1 MALFSF
7 LKNKPLAAEQAKVQT
22 LEAEILEL
30 KKQLGNADMS
40 QLAAQ
45 ELHHHIQD
53 VVTENQA
60 INGLMFETIYSVND
74 IHDLVSNNAAELGS
88 ERENLK
94 ENESTFGQIGVILN
108 QVSTSLEKIMGTAS
122 NTKEQMQGLK
132 SSSSQVND
140 SLKQIEDV
148 SKQINLLAL
157 NAAIEAARAGEQG
170 RGFAVV
176 ADEVRTLAG
185 QTDKTTEKIVKVIAE
200 LHDQIETISLDIQEI
215 HENSYS
221 LKDITGNVHS
231 SVELITELSRNMNLI
246 IARSTNESYIQVAML
261 SLTFFKSRIY
271 ELVVTSEYDDEAME
285 NIKDHTVGRFG
296 RWYYEGLGHK
306 TFQHL
311 QSYRAIETDLKA
323 MHSNAFQ
330 ALEDAKNGSSDN
342 KISALQRMEK
352 HSKAL
357 IQALCGLNE
366 ELHTMAQHAMNAP
379 EDEDILF

>member
-1 MALFSF
+1 LFSF
-7 LKNKPLAAEQAKVQT
+7 LKKKVASKETVRIQQ
-22 LEAEILEL
+22 LEAEIADL

-40 QLAAQ
+40 QVAAR

-53 VVTENQA
+53 VVTENQS
-60 INGLMFETIYSVND
+60 INELMFETIYSVND

-108 QVSTSLEKIMGTAS
+108 QVSSSLEKIMGTAS
-122 NTKEQMQGLK
+122 NTKDQMQGLK
-132 SSSSQVND
+132 SSSALVND
-140 SLKQIEDV
+140 SLKQIEDI

-185 QTDKTTEKIVKVIAE
+185 QTDNTTEKIVKVIAE
-200 LHDQIETISLDIQEI
+200 LHDQIETISLDIQDI

-271 ELVVTSEYDDEAME
+271 ELIVTSEYDDESME
-285 NIKDHTVGRFG
+285 NIKNHEVGRFG
-296 RWYYEGLGHK
+296 RWYYEGLGHQ
-306 TFQHL
+306 TFKHL
-311 QSYRAIETDLKA
+311 QTYKAIELDLKA
-323 MHSNAFQ
+323 MHTKAYE
-330 ALEDAKNGSSDN
+330 ALESAKNGSSEN
-342 KISALQRMEK
+342 KIFALKDMEK
-352 HSKAL
+352 HSKEL
-357 IQALCGLNE
+357 IKALCGLNE
-366 ELHTMAQHAMNAP
+366 ELHNMAQIAKDSP
-379 EDEDILF
+379 DDEDILF

>member
-1 MALFSF
+1 
-7 LKNKPLAAEQAKVQT
+7 
-22 LEAEILEL
+22 
-30 KKQLGNADMS
+30 
-40 QLAAQ
+40 
-45 ELHHHIQD
+45 
-53 VVTENQA
+53 
-60 INGLMFETIYSVND
+60 
-74 IHDLVSNNAAELGS
+74 
-88 ERENLK
+88 
-94 ENESTFGQIGVILN
+94 
-108 QVSTSLEKIMGTAS
+108 MGTAS
-122 NTKEQMQGLK
+122 NTKDQMQGLK

-200 LHDQIETISLDIQEI
+200 LHDQIETISLDIQDI

-271 ELVVTSEYDDEAME
+271 ELVVTSEYDDEVMD
-285 NIKDHTVGRFG
+285 NIKDHSVGRFG
-296 RWYYEGLGHK
+296 RWYYEGLGHQ

-311 QSYRAIETDLKA
+311 QTYKSIEVDLKA
-323 MHSNAFQ
+323 MHTNAFH
-330 ALEDAKNGSSDN
+330 ALEHAKTGSVDN
-342 KISALQRMEK
+342 KISALKEMEK

-357 IQALCGLNE
+357 IKALCGLNE

>member
-1 MALFSF
+1 MFSF
-7 LKNKPLAAEQAKVQT
+7 LKKKVASKDAVRIQQ
-22 LEAEILEL
+22 LEAEVTEL

-40 QLAAQ
+40 QLAAR

-53 VVTENQA
+53 VVAENQSM
-60 INGLMFETIYSVND
+60 NGLMFETIYSVND
-74 IHDLVSNNAAELGS
+74 IHELVSHNASELGA
-88 ERENLK
+88 ERESLK
-94 ENESTFGQIGVILN
+94 ENEATFGQIGVILS
-108 QVSTSLEKIMGTAS
+108 QVSTSLEKIMTTAS
-122 NTKEQMQGLK
+122 STKDQMQGLK
-132 SSSSQVND
+132 SSSALVND
-140 SLKQIEDV
+140 SLKQIEDI

-185 QTDKTTEKIVKVIAE
+185 QTDNTTEKIVKVIAE
-200 LHDQIETISLDIQEI
+200 LHEQIETISLDIQDI

-271 ELVVTSEYDDEAME
+271 ELIVTSEYDDESME
-285 NIKDHTVGRFG
+285 NIKNHKVGRFG
-296 RWYYEGLGHK
+296 RWYYEGLGHQ

-311 QSYRAIETDLKA
+311 QTYRTIELDLKA
-323 MHSNAFQ
+323 MHTKAFE
-330 ALEDAKNGSSDN
+330 ALENAKNGSSDD
-342 KISALQRMEK
+342 KISSLKDMEN
-352 HSKAL
+352 HSKEL
-357 IQALCGLNE
+357 IKALCGLNE
-366 ELHTMAQHAMNAP
+366 ELHNMAQVAKDASD
-379 EDEDILF
+379 DEDILF